1 MWLKILILVA
11 VVAVVIY
18 GFRALGGKRSSRVK
32 GGGTSGSRPP
42 AREDAVNLIACSQCG
57 AYTPEGKTCSS
68 CGKSAD
74 G

>member
-18 GFRALGGKRSSRVK
+18 GFRAIGGNRNRR
-32 GGGTSGSRPP
+32 SGSREAPPRTP
-42 AREDAVNLIACSQCG
+42 ARENAVNLIACGSCG
-57 AYTPEGKTCSS
+57 AYTPEGKSCSS
-68 CGKSAD
+68 CGKSTS